1 MSPAGQRIMRAF
13 VGSAAAFVF
22 LATAAAYCFL

>member
-1 MSPAGQRIMRAF
+1 MSPTGLRIARAF
-13 VGSAAAFVF
+13 VGSVAAIVF